1 LDEKLYLRDLIKRR
15 KTLKL
20 EVSRSVISGEISV
33 PGSKSH
39 TIRAVAIA
47 TMATGISK
55 IHRPLISG
63 DTLSSLNAASA
74 FGAGIDKQKISGQ
87 SRVLPENLL

>member
-1 LDEKLYLRDLIKRR
+1 M
-15 KTLKL
+15 KL
-20 EVSRSVISGEISV
+20 EVNSSVIKGEISV

-47 TMATGISK
+47 TMADGISK
-55 IHRPLISG
+55 IHKPLISG

-74 FGAGIDKQKISGQ
+74 FGAGIDRKKISGQ
-87 SRVLPENLL
+87 